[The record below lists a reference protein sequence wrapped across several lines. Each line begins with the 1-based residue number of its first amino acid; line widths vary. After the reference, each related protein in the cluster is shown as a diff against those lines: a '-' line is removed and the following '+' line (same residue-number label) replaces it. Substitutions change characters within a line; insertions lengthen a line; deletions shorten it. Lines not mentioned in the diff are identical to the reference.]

1 MPGEL
6 FLPDFLRPLFLLDVE
21 DPDFFA
27 ADRFFVVFL
36 VAIELLMLSSNVNDF
51 RSSGPSG
58 LANCKGYAA
67 GTRKAVV
74 TIEGRKHDRGDLRM
88 NEGRRDQS
96 VGE

>member
-36 VAIELLMLSSNVNDF
+36 VAIELLMLSDVNDF
-51 RSSGPSG
+51 RSLGPLG

-67 GTRKAVV
+67 RTRKAVV
-74 TIEGRKHDRGDLRM
+74 TVEDRKHDSGRLRM
-88 NEGRRDQS
+88 NEGHR
-96 VGE
+96 E